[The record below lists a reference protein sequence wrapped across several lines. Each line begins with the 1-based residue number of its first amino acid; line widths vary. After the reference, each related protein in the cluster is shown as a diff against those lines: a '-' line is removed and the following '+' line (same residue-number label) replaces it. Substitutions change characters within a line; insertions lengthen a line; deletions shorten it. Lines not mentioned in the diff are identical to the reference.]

1 MNFEQQIKEMSNSNI
16 NLIDENIFLKKL
28 HSERKRRVLNNNRI
42 LNGLSAGILVLFF
55 SWISFSQLTDDPAV
69 YVSIDLQPIEFMD
82 IETETYL
89 YELADYL
96 LETSDD
102 LWETLAFLDEINFE
116 NLDTKNNGGL
126 E

>member
-1 MNFEQQIKEMSNSNI
+1 MNFEQQIKEMSSSNI
-16 NLIDENIFLKKL
+16 NLIDENIFLEKL

-55 SWISFSQLTDDPAV
+55 SWASFSQLTDDPAV

-82 IETETYL
+82 IESETYV

>member
-1 MNFEQQIKEMSNSNI
+1 MNFEQQIKEMSSSNI
-16 NLIDENIFLKKL
+16 NLIDENIFLEKL
-28 HSERKRRVLNNNRI
+28 HSERKKRVLNNNRI

-82 IETETYL
+82 IETETYV

>member
-1 MNFEQQIKEMSNSNI
+1 MNFEQQIKEMSSSNI
-16 NLIDENIFLKKL
+16 NLIDENIFLEKL
-28 HSERKRRVLNNNRI
+28 HSERKKRVLNNNRI

-55 SWISFSQLTDDPAV
+55 SWASFSQLTDDPAV

-82 IETETYL
+82 IETETYV

>member
-1 MNFEQQIKEMSNSNI
+1 MNFEQQIKEMSSSNI
-16 NLIDENIFLKKL
+16 NLIDENIFLEKL
-28 HSERKRRVLNNNRI
+28 HSERKKRVLKNNRI

-55 SWISFSQLTDDPAV
+55 SWASFSQLTDDPAV

-82 IETETYL
+82 IETETYV

-96 LETSDD
+96 LETGDD

>member
-28 HSERKRRVLNNNRI
+28 HFERKRRVLNNNRI
-42 LNGLSAGILVLFF
+42 LNGLSAAIVVLFF
-55 SWISFSQLTDDPAV
+55 SWTSFSQLTDDPTV
-69 YVSIDLQPIEFMD
+69 NVSIDLQPLEFMD
-82 IETETYL
+82 IQTETYV

-102 LWETLAFLDEINFE
+102 VWETLAFLDEINFE
-116 NLDTKNNGGL
+116 TLDTKNNGGL